1 MNSSFGSSLQGCWI
15 LLSWSSPRK
24 IWFFWSES
32 VLLST
37 LNKWIKLNFPDFPSD
52 IHLICAYC
60 RSAGRRFLSAAAR
73 ACSRNHSWFQTSSF
87 SDWMQL
93 TRRPWIRKCL
103 WSKNEWIWGCCWTYA
118 QRIHIAR
125 WLNKMAECWDSR
137 HLLSAARPSSHSS
150 NNYKA
155 MDCARKKCMRKPYKR
170 IK

>member
-60 RSAGRRFLSAAAR
+60 RSAGRRFLFCRRSRVLPKPFLIPDFFVFWLDAVNAETLDSKMPLKQKWMDLRLLLEVCAA
-73 ACSRNHSWFQTSSF
+73 HSHSKMTQQDGRVLRFTSS
-87 SDWMQL
+87 
-93 TRRPWIRKCL
+93 
-103 WSKNEWIWGCCWTYA
+103 A
-118 QRIHIAR
+118 V
-125 WLNKMAECWDSR
+125 SR
-137 HLLSAARPSSHSS
+137 ASILSQF
-150 NNYKA
+150 K
-155 MDCARKKCMRKPYKR
+155 
-170 IK
+170 

>member
-103 WSKNEWIWGCCWTYA
+103 WSKNEWIWGCCWRYA

-150 NNYKA
+150 NN
-155 MDCARKKCMRKPYKR
+155 
-170 IK
+170 

>member
-1 MNSSFGSSLQGCWI
+1 MNLFYFLLWI
-15 LLSWSSPRK
+15 G
-24 IWFFWSES
+24 E
-32 VLLST
+32 
-37 LNKWIKLNFPDFPSD
+37 LNWIYTDFPSD

-103 WSKNEWIWGCCWTYA
+103 WSKNEWIWGCCWRYA

-125 WLNKMAECWDSR
+125 WLNKMAECWIHVICCQPR
-137 HLLSAARPSSHSS
+137 VHPLTVQIT
-150 NNYKA
+150 
-155 MDCARKKCMRKPYKR
+155 RKLWIVRAKNACGNR
-170 IK
+170 IKGLNNCYRNF